1 MTFILTN
8 YTLQDWQNLVQ
19 KYEEVF
25 PKAELVEIM
34 SSQGRTMAPLISG
47 EQQKQ
52 ISATKLQHA
61 SRLQSQKQLTES
73 LLRMLATAGKAPTP
87 VQSLKDIL
95 QCIGNMTAL

>member
-1 MTFILTN
+1 M
-8 YTLQDWQNLVQ
+8 VQ

-47 EQQKQ
+47 EQQNQ

-61 SRLQSQKQLTES
+61 SRLQSQEQLTES
-73 LLRMLATAGKAPTP
+73 LLHMLAAAGRIPTSFQLI
-87 VQSLKDIL
+87 VLL
-95 QCIGNMTAL
+95 EM